1 MLAPKKAKYR
11 KWQTG
16 RKSAARHM
24 LPDTRGLTV
33 AFGSFGLKALTTAR
47 VTSNQLEAAR
57 RALSRA
63 GGKSAKVW
71 IRVFPD
77 RPWTQ
82 KAAEVGMGSGKGDV
96 QGVRI
101 CIAGRLGGAEMSR
114 TEEIKK
120 GRVPLQTLRA
130 DIDFAREIAYLPYG
144 VIGVKVWI
152 YRGEI
157 FDKKEQK

>member
-16 RKSAARHM
+16 RRRGAR
-24 LPDTRGLTV
+24 LVKPETRGITV
-33 AFGSFGLKALTTAR
+33 AFGSFGLKAMTQAR

-63 GGKSAKVW
+63 GGKSAKIW

-77 RPWTQ
+77 RPFTQ

-96 QGVRI
+96 AGYVVDVRP
-101 CIAGRLGGAEMSR
+101 
-114 TEEIKK
+114 
-120 GRVPLQTLRA
+120 GRVIFE
-130 DIDFAREIAYLPYG
+130 IDGAPEEMAREALRKAGTKLPLTA
-144 VIGVKVWI
+144 KVVA
-152 YRGEI
+152 RE
-157 FDKKEQK
+157 

>member
-16 RKSAARHM
+16 RRNANRLN

-33 AFGSFGLKALTTAR
+33 AFGAFGLKAMTAAR

-57 RALSRA
+57 RSLSRA
-63 GGKSAKVW
+63 GGKTAKIW
-71 IRVFPD
+71 TRVFPD

-96 QGVRI
+96 QGYVV
-101 CIAGRLGGAEMSR
+101 
-114 TEEIKK
+114 EIRP
-120 GRVPLQTLRA
+120 GRVIFE
-130 DIDFAREIAYLPYG
+130 IDGAPEAAAREALRKAGTKLPLKAR
-144 VIGVKVWI
+144 VVA
-152 YRGEI
+152 R
-157 FDKKEQK
+157 Q